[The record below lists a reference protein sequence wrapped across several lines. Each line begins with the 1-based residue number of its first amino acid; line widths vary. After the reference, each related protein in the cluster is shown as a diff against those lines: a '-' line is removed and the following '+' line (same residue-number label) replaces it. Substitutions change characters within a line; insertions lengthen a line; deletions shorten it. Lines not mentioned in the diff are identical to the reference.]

1 VTHCS
6 THSSFNDCSK
16 NRNWE
21 VKDTDLEQLTTVRE
35 YGIKYLLSYDKDFRD
50 VKEYVTP
57 KEFVGQFGVKPRR
70 TEF

>member
-1 VTHCS
+1 MS
-6 THSSFNDCSK
+6 AY
-16 NRNWE
+16 RGE
-21 VKDTDLEQLTTVRE
+21 VKDKDLEQLTTVRE
-35 YGIKYLLSYDKDFRD
+35 CGIKYLLSYDKDFRD